1 MHGAERQARI
11 DQSQRRPDVM
21 RERLPIKGP
30 LMRATVHR
38 ARVLDVETEWETVE
52 SGPAGAEHTVLLLPG
67 GMCSARSYA
76 EVMAEPTL
84 AGTRMLAV
92 TLPGQAG
99 APPPEDFSTEAL
111 ARTTAEFAKSAGVNV
126 VVGFSMG
133 AMVAYEMVVSGA
145 FTGPVVLLGASLSA
159 PDEPRFFRAIIRLG
173 SVLGTL
179 PCAVLKKGA
188 ATIPKRSAVPP
199 ERQAELKADFERN
212 NTSDMRDGLKEYLR
226 WLHRD
231 DDPARRL
238 CETHVPAWVV
248 HAEKGDGAL
257 TPEERATLEAC
268 ETVRL
273 VTIPGHVFLL
283 PNDVPA
289 SVADV
294 IVQALAQ
301 A

>member
-1 MHGAERQARI
+1 MQPSAHGA
-11 DQSQRRPDVM
+11 
-21 RERLPIKGP
+21 
-30 LMRATVHR
+30 TVL
-38 ARVLDVETEWETVE
+38 AVDTDWEIVE
-52 SGPAGAEHTVLLLPG
+52 SGPAGAERTILLLPG

-99 APPPEDFSTEAL
+99 APPPEDFSTEGL
-111 ARTTAEFAKSAGVNV
+111 ARITAEFAKNAGADV

-173 SVLGTL
+173 SILGTL

-188 ATIPKRSAVPP
+188 ATIPKHAAVPP
-199 ERQAELKADFERN
+199 GRQAELQADFARN
-212 NTSDMRDGLKEYLR
+212 STRDMRDGLQAYLR

-257 TPEERATLEAC
+257 TPEERATLESC
-268 ETVRL
+268 DTVRL
-273 VTIPGHVFLL
+273 VTVPGHVFLL
-283 PNDVPA
+283 PNDVPER
-289 SVADV
+289 VADV
-294 IVQALAQ
+294 IVQALAEV
-301 A
+301 